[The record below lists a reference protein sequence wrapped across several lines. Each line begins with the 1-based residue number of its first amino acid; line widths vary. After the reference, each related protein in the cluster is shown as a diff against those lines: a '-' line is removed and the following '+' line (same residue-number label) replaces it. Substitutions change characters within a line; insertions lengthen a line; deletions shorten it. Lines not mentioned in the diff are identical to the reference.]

1 MAEPVAAAG
10 DSRRSPAVDAAAA
23 ATADPAATASS
34 AAVTSTAPSASE
46 RSELTRSSSEPP
58 AVSPV
63 EVAPGPE
70 PVPASASVASSLTAG
85 QAPAPELAGAEAHAD
100 IPLVSSASTTAEA
113 TAEVVDQAGA
123 SGDADSDSNEQNVNH
138 AAPDDAASL
147 PADSTLA
154 AGPPAPTPTATDLP
168 CMRGQLVVEASGAH
182 VLAGT
187 WGMTAAAHDIEGQ
200 TSPFEL
206 KMAAPKAGKPP
217 HAFPSSGNYTGFFF
231 LMRPGGQ
238 PPLKVDEKGVAL
250 TLIQNAAGGFN
261 VQGAGKNR
269 FGAFVVTGTIAA
281 ADGASELFRRYLPK
295 PLPKESK
302 DSKKRPAAVAGAPA
316 AQRAKAGLQ
325 VSAADSAAADP
336 PLSGSLSPRSPGGG
350 LGGKSIQSLS
360 ELSKPPDDPQD
371 NGTTPGGRSKRA
383 TAGDWKDKADIPA
396 NREAG
401 SSEHRAPE
409 RKGKG
414 KEHSAAASAA
424 AGDGRADEDGA
435 PAGSGVPVP
444 GASAGGAS
452 IHGRTR
458 KIPAHLKE
466 PPEERT
472 LVSLNQHLRKC
483 LAVLRDVSKQPA
495 AHWFA
500 APVDWKALNLLDY
513 PNVVK
518 KPMDLGTVK
527 SKVETGQLET
537 PDAFKDCVLLV
548 FRNAM
553 VYNTK
558 KDNVVHMA
566 AQELK
571 AFFEEKYRTV
581 VEPLGPMPSKD
592 AAAVAA
598 VQEKEAG
605 SSSGKGN
612 RKGKPA
618 ANTAK
623 PGPRDEASGSGSSTP
638 RVRVQSQGG
647 GGGGGV
653 PAGMVPKAQFM
664 ALQQQMEL
672 MQQQLAELKR
682 QTSQTDMNM
691 QAQQQLAPVAV
702 AKKPAEDKP
711 LSEADKETLKAGINA
726 LPEDKL
732 PRVVEI
738 IKERS
743 AHVDERDAEIEVDL
757 DALDAS
763 TLRHLQRYVKS
774 CAQKK
779 RKAPGG
785 GAGSRGGGGGGGG
798 DVWSNQLLPSPA
810 LPDGLEMDL
819 GNLEADA
826 LDGFDGTE
834 NDDAK
839 RARPSADPSLGML
852 DWPPI

>member
-1 MAEPVAAAG
+1 M
-10 DSRRSPAVDAAAA
+10 
-23 ATADPAATASS
+23 
-34 AAVTSTAPSASE
+34 APSSSE
-46 RSELTRSSSEPP
+46 QLEPARSSSDPP

-70 PVPASASVASSLTAG
+70 PVPAPASAASSLTAG
-85 QAPAPELAGAEAHAD
+85 EAPAPELAGAEAHSD
-100 IPLVSSASTTAEA
+100 IPLASSASISAEA
-113 TAEVVDQAGA
+113 TAEVVDQAGVGGHA
-123 SGDADSDSNEQNVNH
+123 VSDTPGTGSDDQNVEGEPT
-138 AAPDDAASL
+138 APDDAASL
-147 PADSTLA
+147 PTDSALAA
-154 AGPPAPTPTATDLP
+154 AGPPAATPTATDLP

-187 WGMTAAAHDIEGQ
+187 WGMTAAAHDTEGQ

-206 KMAAPKAGKPP
+206 KLAAPKAGKPP

-250 TLIQNAAGGFN
+250 TLIQNASGGFN

-281 ADGASELFRRYLPK
+281 ADGATELFRRYLPK
-295 PLPKESK
+295 PLPKDSK

-325 VSAADSAAADP
+325 VTAAGATAADP
-336 PLSGSLSPRSPGGG
+336 PLTGSLSPRSPGGG

-360 ELSKPPDDPQD
+360 ELTKPPDEAPD

-396 NREAG
+396 NREVGAA
-401 SSEHRAPE
+401 EHRGPE

-414 KEHSAAASAA
+414 KEHSAAASAV
-424 AGDGRADEDGA
+424 AGDDDGA
-435 PAGSGVPVP
+435 PAGTGLPGGAVP
-444 GASAGGAS
+444 GTSAGGAS

-472 LVSLNQHLRKC
+472 LVPLNQHLRKC

-513 PNVVK
+513 PTVVK
-518 KPMDLGTVK
+518 KPMDLATVK

-558 KDNVVHMA
+558 KDNVVHVA

-571 AFFEEKYRTV
+571 AFFEEKFRTV
-581 VEPLGPMPSKD
+581 VEPLGPMPSKEVP
-592 AAAVAA
+592 AVA
-598 VQEKEAG
+598 VMEREVSG
-605 SSSGKGN
+605 GSGKGS
-612 RKGKPA
+612 RKSKPA
-618 ANTAK
+618 ANAAK
-623 PGPRDEASGSGSSTP
+623 PGPRDEATGTSTP
-638 RVRVQSQGG
+638 RARVQNQGG
-647 GGGGGV
+647 GGGGGGNS
-653 PAGMVPKAQFM
+653 AGMVPKAQFV
-664 ALQQQMEL
+664 ALQQQFEL

-682 QTSQTDMNM
+682 QSSQTELNM
-691 QAQQQLAPVAV
+691 QAQLQLAPPA
-702 AKKPAEDKP
+702 AAAAQPHRARKPAEERP

-743 AHVDERDAEIEVDL
+743 VHVDERDAEIEVDL

-774 CAQKK
+774 CAPKK

-785 GAGSRGGGGGGGG
+785 GAGGRGGGGGGDG
-798 DVWSNQLLPSPA
+798 WNNQLLPSPA

-826 LDGFDGTE
+826 LDGFDGAE
-834 NDDAK
+834 NEDAK
-839 RARPSADPSLGML
+839 RARPSVDPALGML
-852 DWPPI
+852 DGLPFSQGDMNYGLDE